1 MGRRFALNYTDPFE
15 CETNTVCSYL
25 YIGLPPTIEPEP
37 ILVDDNGVDYWQ
49 WSNPFR
55 LIEAT
60 QAGNNDGPH
69 LTLCPEVEYEFD
81 LNAQTWNGTDW
92 IDGAGEYGGGSNVQ
106 TQRFTSVI
114 RKMR

>member
-1 MGRRFALNYTDPFE
+1 MRDQYGVQL
-15 CETNTVCSYL
+15 L

-60 QAGNNDGPH
+60 QAGNDGP
-69 LTLCPEVEYEFD
+69 T
-81 LNAQTWNGTDW
+81 
-92 IDGAGEYGGGSNVQ
+92 
-106 TQRFTSVI
+106 
-114 RKMR
+114 